1 VNCVKSIKIL
11 SAAEVQ
17 QMSLEGDLGS
27 NLPVQNQACSGS
39 DEGNN
44 VWRGTYD
51 DTTGASY
58 HR

>member
-1 VNCVKSIKIL
+1 MSCVKSIKIL

-17 QMSLEGDLGS
+17 QMSLEVDLG
-27 NLPVQNQACSGS
+27 NIPVQNQACSGS

-44 VWRGTYD
+44 AWRGMYD
-51 DTTGASY
+51 DTSGASY